1 VPLAN
6 RKFTPLDGEHRLDW
20 VIRGI
25 LADLPEPA
33 PWFEVRNR
41 LSVSDRE
48 EIESLVGSQEA
59 TAVLM
64 YLRRMVERRLA
75 EEPKQG
81 KFARTFG

>member
-6 RKFTPLDGEHRLDW
+6 RKFTPLAGEDRLDW

-25 LADLPEPA
+25 LGDLPEPA
-33 PWFEVRNR
+33 PWIEVRNR
-41 LSVSDRE
+41 LSVSDRN
-48 EIESLVGSQEA
+48 EIESLVGSHEA

-64 YLRRMVERRLA
+64 YLRRVVGRRLA

-81 KFARTFG
+81 EFARTFG